1 MAACAVRARP
11 GRSGSRRG
19 AGRVGTRS
27 YPATALASPPRRRRR
42 ERREEEEEEKGP
54 GPDKTLWF
62 FQGSE
67 REGGQPRRD
76 GAEEG
81 MSGGFIAIERPG
93 GGGSGAGAAAEVVG
107 GVRSGVRLCPAP
119 PAQPCPALSARGSGQ
134 RRSLC
139 GDIWNLE
146 PLAAGPWRLRE
157 PLAALSPSWLLCCAG
172 LKLET

>member
-107 GVRSGVRLCPAP
+107 GVRSGVRVCPAP
-119 PAQPCPALSARGSGQ
+119 PAQPCPVCPWVWAEEVPLRRYLEFGALGSGA
-134 RRSLC
+134 
-139 GDIWNLE
+139 
-146 PLAAGPWRLRE
+146 LAAPG
-157 PLAALSPSWLLCCAG
+157 AARCPVSFMAFVLCRF
-172 LKLET
+172 KT